1 MLTTIETK
9 ETICLALASECL
21 FWKIVSF
28 VSIVSI
34 VVFIRKW
41 TSAVYLK
48 LSTAAFSCS
57 SLPVS

>member
-28 VSIVSI
+28 VSIV
-34 VVFIRKW
+34 VFIRKW